1 MYVREEGINKQTN
14 KQTSKSSSTTKQT
27 NKTNIYSESNYI
39 YETMMIYVKHDIGGG
54 YLLVFFAYLFRC
66 FHV

>member
-1 MYVREEGINKQTN
+1 MYVREGGINKQTN
-14 KQTSKSSSTTKQT
+14 KQTNLQASSTTKQ
-27 NKTNIYSESNYI
+27 TNIYSESNYI